1 MSTHRVKFDATVV
14 KAAMVE
20 GLKIYNMAEGLDA
33 VYRLVKPNEII
44 PASVTTEKLKDGR
57 EVVRI
62 IDMEGREEALAK
74 MIEDDITRQGVLY
87 HFVAGWAARE
97 GLIEPMPEE
106 ASQPGG
112 SNVVPL

>member
-1 MSTHRVKFDATVV
+1 MSTHRVKFEASVV

-20 GLKIYNMAEGLDA
+20 GVKIYNLVEGLDS
-33 VYRLVKPNEII
+33 VYRVIKPDDII
-44 PASVTTEKLKDGR
+44 PASAVTQKLKDGR

-62 IDMEGREEALAK
+62 VDMEGKEEALAK
-74 MIEDDITRQGVLY
+74 MIEDDINRQGVLY